1 MKIQKESLL
10 IQTLIIYQLPHN
22 TYLHG
27 NYNTLLDIFS
37 SQKNLNNTYLFRMF
51 KRSKRK
57 ALIIQNNNTPISTMY
72 AYTIY
77 TILYFLRHFLVLEN
91 LDNKLF

>member
-37 SQKNLNNTYLFRMF
+37 KKSEQYL
-51 KRSKRK
+51 S
-57 ALIIQNNNTPISTMY
+57 ISN
-72 AYTIY
+72 
-77 TILYFLRHFLVLEN
+77 V
-91 LDNKLF
+91 